1 MSKGSQ
7 WEWVISL
14 PGCLDKLDSQII
26 TTDQSLMVLVAFI
39 IYNWFED
46 NLVQNLKGCQK
57 SHFYKT
63 SHNLTWLVKPCIY
76 KWHFIY
82 LFIYLFCIFAFSRA
96 APTAYGGS
104 QARGPV
110 GAVAAGLYQSHS
122 KAKSELRPPPTPQL
136 TAMPTEQSQG
146 SNLQHHGS

>member
-14 PGCLDKLDSQII
+14 PGCLDKSDSQII

-63 SHNLTWLVKPCIY
+63 SHNLT
-76 KWHFIY
+76 
-82 LFIYLFCIFAFSRA
+82 
-96 APTAYGGS
+96 
-104 QARGPV
+104 
-110 GAVAAGLYQSHS
+110 
-122 KAKSELRPPPTPQL
+122 
-136 TAMPTEQSQG
+136 
-146 SNLQHHGS
+146 